1 VTLRSILPIITITLA
16 GLLPASPT
24 FAQGRLSTRG
34 EKRHV
39 KAPEP
44 AVAPHAFVDVPLRTI
59 DVRVTEKGFEP
70 AQITLRKHERVRLVF
85 TRETDKTCAK
95 VLRIDEFLVWNALP
109 LNERFATTFTAGR
122 AGEFPYTCPTGEI
135 QGIIKVEDE
144 PAPGASPPNT
154 GSPASTEFA
163 PNRRDGRTDGG

>member
-1 VTLRSILPIITITLA
+1 MTVVLV
-16 GLLPASPT
+16 GLLPAPRT
-24 FAQGRLSTRG
+24 FAQARPPSRG
-34 EKRHV
+34 EKRRE

-44 AVAPHAFVDVPLRTI
+44 AVVPHASIDVPLRTI

-95 VLRIDEFLVWNALP
+95 ILRIDEFLVWNALP

-144 PAPGASPPNT
+144 PAAAAGASLHP
-154 GSPASTEFA
+154 
-163 PNRRDGRTDGG
+163 

>member
-1 VTLRSILPIITITLA
+1 MTLRSILPIITITLA

-34 EKRHV
+34 EKRHE

-70 AQITLRKHERVRLVF
+70 AQITLRKHERIRLMF
-85 TRETDKTCAK
+85 TRVTDKTCAK
-95 VLRIDEFLVWNALP
+95 ILRIDEFLVWNALP
-109 LNERFATTFTAGR
+109 LNDLFVTTFTAGR
-122 AGEFPYTCPTGEI
+122 AGEFLYTCPTGEI

-144 PAPGASPPNT
+144 PAPGASPPSA
-154 GSPASTEFA
+154 GSPAGTEFA
-163 PNRRDGRTDGG
+163 PNRREGRTDGG